1 MTTYKFR
8 LSPFQNL
15 HLSEEETE
23 LRLNACLEDAKNG
36 FETATVTLE
45 DDILSISVVNKDD
58 LSTDECLERF
68 KSILVN
74 GSLSLFA
81 ERLF

>member
-1 MTTYKFR
+1 MRTYKFR

-15 HLSEEETE
+15 QLSKEEAE
-23 LRLNACLEDAKNG
+23 LRFNACLEDAKSG

-45 DDILSISVVNKDD
+45 DDVMSISVGNNDD
-58 LSTDECLERF
+58 LSAEECRERF

-74 GSLSLFA
+74 GSLFLFA
-81 ERLF
+81 EQLI

>member
-36 FETATVTLE
+36 FESATVTLE
-45 DDILSISVVNKDD
+45 DDVLSISVGNKDD
-58 LSTDECLERF
+58 LSTEECRERL
-68 KSILVN
+68 KSIIVN
-74 GSLSLFA
+74 GSLFLFA
-81 ERLF
+81 EQLI